1 MIDEMVLS
9 LTNNVKMQWSA
20 ARRILRFDQKLES
33 AVSRMARLGAIE
45 EEEYLKVSSQNND
58 LSVEDDCANK
68 DDRDNMIVGGPSD
81 KSAPQKC
88 WTG

>member
-1 MIDEMVLS
+1 MV
-9 LTNNVKMQWSA
+9 
-20 ARRILRFDQKLES
+20 
-33 AVSRMARLGAIE
+33 RLGAIE